1 MTRWEACVVGPVRI
15 AIIPTMRKGWRTPL
29 IVLACGM
36 VVLLVSFGLRSS
48 LGLFLRPMSA
58 DLGWGREVFAFAMAL
73 QNLLW
78 GLSQPIAGAI
88 ADRYGSGRVIAGA
101 ALLYVLGLYLMSA
114 AATPI
119 DLSLSGGVLIG
130 IALSGTGFPVV
141 LAVIGRSVP
150 ESRRSMYL
158 GIGSAGGSSGQVLV
172 VPMSHG
178 LLTGFGWSGALLA
191 LAASSLVMVPL
202 AAALAGRR
210 DPAHGGD
217 PQAPQSLGSAV
228 GEAARHRG
236 YWLLT
241 AGFFVCGFHVS
252 FISTH
257 LPAYI
262 ADQGIDPAYGATGL
276 ALIGLGNIIG
286 SLGCGALGG
295 RYPKKNVLCALYLAR
310 AVLMAGFLVVPVSI
324 TTLIIFSFTIG
335 LMWLGT
341 VPLTS
346 GLVAHLFGVR
356 YMATL
361 FGFVFF
367 SHQIGSFLGV
377 WYGGYTFDRTG
388 NYDAVWW
395 VSVALGLISAA
406 LHWPIRERPLER
418 AAPAG

>member
-1 MTRWEACVVGPVRI
+1 MLRT
-15 AIIPTMRKGWRTPL
+15 WRTPL
-29 IVLACGM
+29 VILACGM

-48 LGLFLRPMSA
+48 LGLFLRPMTA
-58 DLGWGREVFAFAMAL
+58 DLGWGREAFAFAMAL

-78 GLSQPIAGAI
+78 GLCQPLAGAI
-88 ADRYGSGRVIAGA
+88 ADRYGSGRVVAGA
-101 ALLYVLGLYLMSA
+101 SLLYVLGLYLMSA

-119 DLSLSGGVLIG
+119 DLALSGGVMLG
-130 IALSGTGFPVV
+130 VALSGTSFPVV

-150 ESRRSMYL
+150 ESRRSLYL

-172 VPMSHG
+172 VPLSHG
-178 LLTGFGWSGALLA
+178 LITGFDWSGALVI
-191 LAASSLVMVPL
+191 LAATSFIMVPL
-202 AAALAGRR
+202 AAALAGR
-210 DPAHGGD
+210 PASAKRPSGAAQSMGG
-217 PQAPQSLGSAV
+217 AV
-228 GEAARHRG
+228 GEAARHGG

-262 ADQGIDPAYGATGL
+262 ADKGIDPALGATGL

-295 RYPKKNVLCALYLAR
+295 RYSKKNVLCALYFGR
-310 AVLMAGFLVVPVSI
+310 ALLMAGFLVAPVGVASI
-324 TTLIIFSFTIG
+324 LIFSFTMG
-335 LMWLGT
+335 LLWLGT

-361 FGFVFF
+361 FGFVFL
-367 SHQIGSFLGV
+367 SHQLGSFLGV
-377 WYGGYTFDRTG
+377 WLGGYAFDRG
-388 NYDAVWW
+388 GSYDPVWW
-395 VSVALGLISAA
+395 TSVALGLVSAA
-406 LHWPIRERPLER
+406 LHWPIRERPVAR
-418 AAPAG
+418 IAPAG

>member
-1 MTRWEACVVGPVRI
+1 
-15 AIIPTMRKGWRTPL
+15 MRKGWRTPL

-73 QNLLW
+73 QNLVW
-78 GLSQPIAGAI
+78 GLSQPLAGAI

-178 LLTGFGWSGALLA
+178 LLTDFGWSGALLA

>member
-73 QNLLW
+73 QNLVW
-78 GLSQPIAGAI
+78 GLSQPLAGAI

-178 LLTGFGWSGALLA
+178 LLTDFGWSGALLA

>member
-1 MTRWEACVVGPVRI
+1 MPDRDNAP
-15 AIIPTMRKGWRTPL
+15 AMRTSWRTPL
-29 IVLACGM
+29 VILACGM

-48 LGLFLRPMSA
+48 LGIFLRPMSG

-78 GLSQPIAGAI
+78 GLCQPIAGAI

-101 ALLYVLGLYLMSA
+101 SFLYVLGLYLMSV
-114 AATPI
+114 AATPG
-119 DLSLSGGVLIG
+119 DLALSGGVLIG
-130 IALSGTGFPVV
+130 IALSGTSFPVV
-141 LAVIGRSVP
+141 LAVIGRNVS
-150 ESRRSMYL
+150 ESRRSLFL

-172 VPMSHG
+172 VPFSHG
-178 LLTGFGWSGALLA
+178 LLTGFGWSSALAMLA
-191 LAASSLVMVPL
+191 LTSFIMVPL
-202 AAALAGRR
+202 AAALAGR
-210 DPAHGGD
+210 AGSG
-217 PQAPQSLGSAV
+217 PQNTGTSPSLGSAV

-241 AGFFVCGFHVS
+241 AGFFVCGFHVA

-276 ALIGLGNIIG
+276 ALIGLGNIVG

-295 RYPKKNVLCALYLAR
+295 RYRKKNVLSALYFGR
-310 AVLMAGFLVVPVSI
+310 ALLMAGFLVVPVSVASI
-324 TTLIIFSFTIG
+324 LIFSFTIG
-335 LMWLGT
+335 LLWLGT

-346 GLVAHLFGVR
+346 GLVAHFFGVR

-367 SHQIGSFLGV
+367 SHQLGSFLGV
-377 WYGGYTFDRTG
+377 WYGGYAFDRG
-388 NYDAVWW
+388 GSYDPVWW
-395 VSVALGLISAA
+395 AAIALGLISAA
-406 LHWPIRERPLER
+406 LHWPIRERPARRL
-418 AAPAG
+418 APTG